1 MPGWHIT
8 MLYLLMWFWGF
19 KFRSICFH
27 SKFFNPLSPVSSP
40 SAPTFCQGIS
50 KDEEEGKLWP
60 VHSTLVSVTL
70 CLLSSLLPQQTFS
83 GMYPK
88 YVYTRLFFKPGIEP
102 AVSHVLG
109 KHQSVYRWATNPSPM
124 KQIHSELHNWENFL
138 VILAES
144 KILFWQCLKTFGEG
158 INSHVFNV
166 KNLIIQQEKCLGLIR
181 VCLISWN
188 HIPESTFGN

>member
-1 MPGWHIT
+1 MPGWHVT

-19 KFRSICFH
+19 EFRSICFH

-88 YVYTRLFFKPGIEP
+88 YVYTRLFLSRELNPQCHTCWVNTRVFTAELPTP
-102 AVSHVLG
+102 VLWNRFTVSYITERTSWWYL
-109 KHQSVYRWATNPSPM
+109 
-124 KQIHSELHNWENFL
+124 
-138 VILAES
+138 
-144 KILFWQCLKTFGEG
+144 LKAKFYFD
-158 INSHVFNV
+158 SA
-166 KNLIIQQEKCLGLIR
+166 
-181 VCLISWN
+181 
-188 HIPESTFGN
+188 